1 VLACCTLSGCSWL
14 VSQPF
19 PGATAKTTAPAW
31 LDMAGIPA
39 YSGEMAVEVNGNR
52 PSFAE
57 SDRKRGPFEE
67 YSQLDARGRCG
78 EAFAL
83 VGKETMP
90 DEPRGDIS
98 GVHPSGWQSDTYG
111 WVDQGNL
118 YNRCHLIAWQL
129 AGEDANDRNL
139 ITGTRSMNVRGM
151 LPYENEVAS
160 YVEGTG
166 NHVLYRV
173 TPVFEGANLVASG
186 VLMEAESVEDG
197 GDGVRFCVWC
207 YNVEP
212 GLSIDYATGRNEP
225 DGTVDSTV
233 DAAAGAAASSAGSA
247 GGDDSLSP
255 AAREAIAEMPGGL
268 IVDEED
274 ATFVLNANSRK
285 FHRPACSSV
294 ADMSARNRLF
304 FGGTREQ
311 AIELGYDPCGY
322 CRP

>member
-1 VLACCTLSGCSWL
+1 
-14 VSQPF
+14 
-19 PGATAKTTAPAW
+19 
-31 LDMAGIPA
+31 
-39 YSGEMAVEVNGNR
+39 
-52 PSFAE
+52 
-57 SDRKRGPFEE
+57 
-67 YSQLDARGRCG
+67 
-78 EAFAL
+78 
-83 VGKETMP
+83 VGVT
-90 DEPRGDIS
+90 S
-98 GVHPSGWQSDTYG
+98 
-111 WVDQGNL
+111 L
-118 YNRCHLIAWQL
+118 YNRSHLIAFQL
-129 AGEDANDRNL
+129 TGENANRENL
-139 ITGTRSMNVRGM
+139 ITGTQYMNQSVM
-151 LPYENEVAS
+151 TLFENMVAD
-160 YVEGTG
+160 YIKETG

-186 VLMEAESVEDG
+186 VLMEAESAEDG

-212 GLSIDYATGRNEP
+212 GVSIDYATGRNEP

-233 DAAAGAAASSAGSA
+233 DAAAGTAASSAGSA